1 MTNQSIAP
9 SEMPAIAG
17 LIDGRQSQAASD
29 IARGTRRLLLSHNFA
44 SLPEVSLANGRRA
57 DITALS
63 ERGEIWIV
71 EVKSSVDDFR
81 ADNKWP
87 EYREFC
93 DRLFF
98 AVGPDFPQELL
109 PADTGLIVA
118 DRFGGEL
125 LRDAPVHAIAA
136 ARRKALVNRLARLG
150 AMRLLGLADPELH
163 LDRNWNE

>member
-1 MTNQSIAP
+1 MTNPIVTP
-9 SEMPAIAG
+9 SEMPGSTG

-29 IARGTRRLLLSHNFA
+29 IARGTQRLLLSHNFA
-44 SLPEVSLANGRRA
+44 TLPEVSLANGRRA

-63 ERGEIWIV
+63 GRGEIWII
-71 EVKSSVDDFR
+71 EIKSSVDDFR
-81 ADNKWP
+81 SDNKWP
-87 EYREFC
+87 EYRAFC

-98 AVGPDFPQELL
+98 AVGPYFPQDLL

-125 LRDAPVHAIAA
+125 LRDAPVHTIAS

-150 AMRLLGLADPELH
+150 AMRLLGLSDPELH

>member
-1 MTNQSIAP
+1 MTNPFPVP
-9 SEMPAIAG
+9 SEMPIHPV
-17 LIDGRQSQAASD
+17 LVDGRQSQAALD
-29 IARGTRRLLLSHNFA
+29 IARGTRRLLLSHNLA

-63 ERGEIWIV
+63 DRGEIWIV
-71 EVKSSVDDFR
+71 EIKSSVDDFR

-98 AVGPDFPQELL
+98 AVAPDFPQPML
-109 PADTGLIVA
+109 PPDTGLIVA

-125 LRDAPVHAIAA
+125 LRDAPVHALSA

-150 AMRLLGLADPELH
+150 AMRLLGMADPELH
-163 LDRNWNE
+163 LDRSWNE